1 MTTDN
6 FKDPI
11 LRKLLEV
18 LLPALHGMIEEV
30 ANGRISSQE
39 WDTYKIVIAG
49 CIEGM
54 EKRFKSKKAS
64 KPPLS
69 AS

>member
-11 LRKLLEV
+11 LRKLMEI
-18 LLPALHGMIEEV
+18 LLPALSGMIEE
-30 ANGRISSQE
+30 AGEGRILSQE
-39 WDTYKIVIAG
+39 WDTYKITIAG
-49 CIEGM
+49 CIDGM

-64 KPPLS
+64 KPPAPLL
-69 AS
+69 